1 MSSSSSS
8 HEDERCAEEFSNL
21 VQQFHQIVQDIGDPE
36 EQPRRRRRGARKKA
50 FIRRDREAGAVRL
63 HADYFDENPV
73 YPENIFR
80 RRFRMRRALFLR
92 IVNVVAS
99 DPYFQQRTDA
109 LGRSGFTPLQKCTVA
124 VRMLAN
130 GGAADQY
137 DEYLRIAESTSLE
150 CLQRFSRAIIQLFG
164 AEYLRRPTSAD
175 CQRLLAMHEAKHGF
189 PGMLGSLDCMH
200 WAWKNCPT
208 AWQGAYTRGDQGEPT
223 IILETVASQDLWIW
237 HAFFGTPGSNNDINV
252 LNNSTLFND
261 RLQGMGVPV
270 TYEVNNS
277 YYTSGYYLTDGI
289 YPNWPV
295 FVKSPTHPT
304 DPKGKRFKVM
314 QEAARKDIE
323 RAFGVLQAR
332 WAIVKGPA
340 RLWSKKAMSDI
351 MFTCIILHN
360 MIIEDEGEQATQ
372 WEEDADEA
380 SSSAASQ
387 PHVGAPPD
395 FRAFVARQ
403 ASMRDAEMHAR
414 LTLDL
419 KEHIWS
425 RFGPIES

>member
-1 MSSSSSS
+1 
-8 HEDERCAEEFSNL
+8 
-21 VQQFHQIVQDIGDPE
+21 
-36 EQPRRRRRGARKKA
+36 
-50 FIRRDREAGAVRL
+50 
-63 HADYFDENPV
+63 
-73 YPENIFR
+73 
-80 RRFRMRRALFLR
+80 MRRALFLR

-109 LGRSGFTPLQKCTVA
+109 LGRPSFTPLQKCIVD

-130 GGAADQY
+130 GGAANQC
-137 DEYLRIAESTSLE
+137 DEYLRIAGSTSLE
-150 CLQRFSRAIIQLFG
+150 CLRRFSRAIIQLFG
-164 AEYLRRPTSAD
+164 AKYLRKPTSAD
-175 CQRLLAMHEAKHGF
+175 CQQLLAMHEAKHSF
-189 PGMLGSLDCMH
+189 PKMLGSLDCMH
-200 WAWKNCPT
+200 WPWKNYPT

-223 IILETVASQDLWIW
+223 IILEAIASRDLWIW

-252 LNNSTLFND
+252 LNNSTLFKD

-270 TYEVNNS
+270 TYQVNNA
-277 YYTSGYYLTDGI
+277 YYTSGYYLTDSI

-304 DPKGKRFKVM
+304 DSKRKRFKVM
-314 QEAARKDIE
+314 QEATRKDIE

-332 WAIVKGPA
+332 WAIVKGPS
-340 RLWSKKAMSDI
+340 RLWSKEAMSDI

-360 MIIEDEGEQATQ
+360 MIIEDEGEHATQ

-380 SSSAASQ
+380 SSSVASQ
-387 PHVGAPPD
+387 PRAGAPSD

-419 KEHIWS
+419 KEHIWKEADFRS
-425 RFGPIES
+425 HLFGDCGSSEAYVG

>member
-8 HEDERCAEEFSNL
+8 YEDERRAEEFSNL
-21 VQQFHQIVQDIGDPE
+21 VQQFNQIVQDIGDPE

-50 FIRRDREAGAVRL
+50 FIRQDREASAVRL

-73 YPENIFR
+73 YPDTIFR
-80 RRFRMRRALFLR
+80 CRFRMRRALFLR
-92 IVNVVAS
+92 IVNAVAA

-109 LGRSGFTPLQKCTVA
+109 LGRPGFHAIAKMHCRYSVEPLFNSSAQ
-124 VRMLAN
+124 
-130 GGAADQY
+130 
-137 DEYLRIAESTSLE
+137 
-150 CLQRFSRAIIQLFG
+150 
-164 AEYLRRPTSAD
+164 EYLRRPTSAD
-175 CQRLLAMHEAKHGF
+175 CQQLLAMHETKHGF
-189 PGMLGSLDCMH
+189 PGMLGCLDCMH
-200 WAWKNCPT
+200 WAWKNYPT
-208 AWQGAYTRGDQGEPT
+208 AWQGAYTRGDQGELT
-223 IILETVASQDLWIW
+223 IILEAVASQDLWIW
-237 HAFFGTPGSNNDINV
+237 HAFLGTPGSNNDINV

-270 TYEVNNS
+270 TYQVNNA
-277 YYTSGYYLTDGI
+277 YYTSEYYLTDGI

-332 WAIVKGPA
+332 WAIVKGPS
-340 RLWSKKAMSDI
+340 RLWSKEAMSDI

-372 WEEDADEA
+372 RKDDADEA

-387 PHVGAPPD
+387 PHVGAPSD
-395 FRAFVARQ
+395 FRASVARQ
-403 ASMRDAEMHAR
+403 ASMRDAEMHAC

-419 KEHIWS
+419 KEHICWIS
-425 RFGPIES
+425 ATSISYYDIFVTATQNDINTSKN